1 MSLAAIFEN
10 FVDESPVTVMMR
22 GTVERILCPEKLN
35 ELFAKTAQQ
44 QYTRELLFSDVVEVM
59 MPVVTGMRPSL
70 HASYQARKGQMGVS
84 PTSVYN
90 KIDGIEPDVSAALVR
105 YSAFQLAPVI
115 EQLGGKKP
123 DLVPGY
129 RVKIFDGNALGG
141 TEHRLGIL
149 RNTSAGALPGKSLV
163 VLDPAQMLAIDLLP
177 TEDGHAQERSLL
189 KEVLKTV
196 AAFDLWIGD
205 RNMCVLAFL
214 LGIAQRQAAFVV
226 REHASLPQQP
236 QTPLRRVGESETGSV
251 WEQTVRLEQS
261 GQQLQ
266 LRRVVVRLHQPTR
279 DGDSE
284 IAILTNLPET
294 VASGVKVAELYRK
307 RWTVENFF
315 QVITTSLNCEI
326 KTLGYPRAAL
336 FSFSMAL
343 LVYNALSTLRAALR
357 SVHGNGKIEAGL
369 SNYYLAEEITMTY
382 RGMMIAI
389 PPQHWS
395 IFHSMNQSQFCS
407 TLQGL
412 AKKVKLSA
420 FLSHP
425 RGPKKKKKKPT
436 YDPHHPHVSTARLL
450 AQKKKQKASTD

>member
-1 MSLAAIFEN
+1 MSWPAIFEN
-10 FVDESPVTVMMR
+10 FVEESPVTVRMR
-22 GTVERILCPEKLN
+22 GTIERIISPEKLN
-35 ELFAKTAQQ
+35 ELFDKTAQQ
-44 QYTRELLFSDVVEVM
+44 QYTRELLFSDVVGVM
-59 MPVVTGMRPSL
+59 MPVVAGMRPSV
-70 HASYQARKGQMGVS
+70 HASYQASKAQMGVS
-84 PTSVYN
+84 HTSVYN
-90 KIDGIEPDVSAALVR
+90 KIDGIEPDVSTALVR
-105 YSAFQLAPVI
+105 YSARELASVI

-141 TEHRLGIL
+141 TEHRLEVL

-163 VLDPAQMLAIDLLP
+163 VLDPAQMLAIDLFP

-196 AAFDLWIGD
+196 EANDLWIAD

-214 LGIAQRQAAFVV
+214 LGIAQRQAAFVI

-236 QTPLRRVGESETGSV
+236 LSSLGRVGESETGEV
-251 WEQTVRLEQS
+251 WEQTVLLEQE

-266 LRRVVVRLHQPTR
+266 VRRVVVRLHQPTR
-279 DGDSE
+279 DGETE

-294 VASGVKVAELYRK
+294 VADGFKVAELYRK
-307 RWTVENFF
+307 RWTVETFF
-315 QVITTSLNCEI
+315 QVLTTSLNCEI

-343 LVYNALSTLRAALR
+343 FAYNALSTLRAALR
-357 SVHGNGKIEAGL
+357 SVHGTGKIEAGL

-382 RGMMIAI
+382 RGMMMAI
-389 PPQHWS
+389 PPQHWE
-395 IFHSMNQSQFCS
+395 IFHSMSQEQFGQ
-407 TLQGL
+407 TLQEL
-412 AKKVKLSA
+412 AAKVKLSA
-420 FLSHP
+420 FLSRP

-436 YDPHHPHVSTARLL
+436 YDPQHPHVSTARLL
-450 AQKKKQKASTD
+450 ASKKKTS